1 MSNAPV
7 ANTEGRKRQ
16 LARLSKV
23 GVLIVDNDSKILDL
37 LKNVL
42 ERLGFQAIHT
52 ARDGFEGVQLLE
64 KHRGN
69 IDMVITDWEL
79 KPLNDLKA
87 GDIEPNPVIT
97 TDWELSPPS
106 DGASFVRY
114 LRSAP
119 SSPNRYIPIIMLT
132 GPTLMDN
139 VEYARDSGVSEI
151 LKKPI
156 TAKVLCD
163 RVISC
168 IEHQRSF
175 ITAPTY
181 KGPDRRR
188 RDTPVAE
195 DRRKIDIKV
204 VKYAG

>member
-1 MSNAPV
+1 MSNTPV
-7 ANTEGRKRQ
+7 AKTAGRQKQ
-16 LARLSKV
+16 LARLGKV

-37 LKNVL
+37 LKGVL
-42 ERLGFQAIHT
+42 ERLGFQGIYT
-52 ARDGFEGVQLLE
+52 ARDGFEGVQVLE
-64 KHRGN
+64 KHATH
-69 IDMVITDWEL
+69 IDLVITDWEL
-79 KPLNDLKA
+79 KPATELNAD
-87 GDIEPNPVIT
+87 DVEPNNVIT
-97 TDWELSPPS
+97 TDWELSPPN

-119 SSPNRYIPIIMLT
+119 SSPNHYIPIIMLT

-163 RVISC
+163 RVVSS
-168 IEHQRSF
+168 IENQRSF

-188 RDTPVAE
+188 RMLSVPE

-204 VKYAG
+204 IKYAG